1 MSYDLDAVDRQ
12 IVSILQ
18 QDGRTAN
25 VEIARRVGV
34 SEATVRKRLERLIA
48 DCTIRITAVP
58 NAGKVGLSTMTF
70 ITLHVDLSF
79 LDRIAEQLARA
90 PEVRSLY
97 YTTGES
103 DLMVE
108 AWFRSSEE
116 LLRFLTHEIASIP
129 GIKQAATSHV
139 LRTLKDSS
147 TWVLPSD
154 SPPCVLVV
162 DDDPD
167 FCEVVRIALTAEGYQ
182 VAFASNGTEA
192 MAAMRVAK
200 PDLVILDIM
209 MQGILDGLRTSR
221 AMRAD
226 GDLRSVPILM
236 VSSINQSAFADLLP
250 QARNLPADNFLVK
263 PVEIHQ
269 LLAEVRRLVH
279 PR

>member
-1 MSYDLDAVDRQ
+1 MSYGLDAVDRQ
-12 IVSILQ
+12 IISILQ

-25 VEIARRVGV
+25 VEIARRVGI

-48 DCTIRITAVP
+48 DCTIRIAAVP
-58 NAGKVGLSTMTF
+58 NATKVGLATVTF

-108 AWFRSSEE
+108 AWFHSSEE

-147 TWVLPSD
+147 TWILPSEA
-154 SPPCVLVV
+154 SPCVLVV

-182 VAFASNGTEA
+182 VILANNGTEA
-192 MAAMRVAK
+192 LATMRVAK

-209 MQGILDGLRTSR
+209 MQGILDGVRTSR
-221 AMRAD
+221 SMKAD
-226 GDLRSVPILM
+226 AELRSVPILM
-236 VSSINQSAFADLLP
+236 VSSISQTPFAELLP
-250 QARNLPADNFLVK
+250 QARNLAADNFLQK
-263 PVEIHQ
+263 PVEIPQ
-269 LLAEVRRLVH
+269 LLAEVKRLLRC
-279 PR
+279 P